1 MEQETQVAETTPP
14 PSLSLQDLVLLLN
27 VVRVA
32 AERGAIKAEEM
43 SAVGTVYEK
52 LVTFLTASGAIN
64 NQPAQSA
71 NAPPMTAPLAAF
83 STILKPFQ
91 FIQSIASFSQ
101 QDPVHSS
108 TKYPT
113 PPLSTGT
120 LPPLQWEANILL
132 ASLQS
137 ALTIFATLID
147 IMLLSMLFTCL
158 PSLTF

>member
-43 SAVGTVYEK
+43 TAVGTVYEK

-71 NAPPMTAPLAAF
+71 A
-83 STILKPFQ
+83 
-91 FIQSIASFSQ
+91 
-101 QDPVHSS
+101 
-108 TKYPT
+108 
-113 PPLSTGT
+113 
-120 LPPLQWEANILL
+120 E
-132 ASLQS
+132 
-137 ALTIFATLID
+137 
-147 IMLLSMLFTCL
+147 
-158 PSLTF
+158 